1 MTYQVEFSRQ
11 AQKQFEALPRQIQQR
26 LQPQIDTLVEE
37 PRPSGVK
44 KLKGAENQYR
54 IRVGSY
60 RIVYEIQDAVLLVI
74 LLRIGHRREIYR

>member
-1 MTYQVEFSRQ
+1 VTYQVEFSRQ

>member
-11 AQKQFEALPRQIQQR
+11 AQKQFDALPRQIQQR
-26 LQPQIDTLVEE
+26 LQPQIDTLAEE

-60 RIVYEIQDAVLLVI
+60 RIVYEIQDAVLLII

>member
-26 LQPQIDTLVEE
+26 LQPQIDTLAEE